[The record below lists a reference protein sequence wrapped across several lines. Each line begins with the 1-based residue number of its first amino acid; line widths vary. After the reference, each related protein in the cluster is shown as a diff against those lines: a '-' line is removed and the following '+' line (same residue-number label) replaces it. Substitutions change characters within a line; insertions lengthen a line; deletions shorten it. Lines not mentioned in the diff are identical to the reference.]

1 MTITKILPSYV
12 YQQYHDDENIVAVS
26 NAINEYGQ
34 EYFDYSRDLK
44 LFLYTDLSGD
54 LLDWVGSGLYGI
66 ERPVLSIASYAY
78 SGEYN
83 TTVYNGLIPFN
94 GMSVTTESEA
104 TYTVTDDIYKRI
116 LTWHV
121 YKADGHVFT
130 IPWLKRRIK
139 RFLLGTNGEDVSI
152 SNTDDISVTV
162 SNHTVTINASLTTYT
177 DLLVF
182 SAAVSSGAVELP
194 FQYDFNVTYTYDLT
208 SNLRFNNVTNSAYA
222 GAI

>member
-1 MTITKILPSYV
+1 MTITKILKAYPYV
-12 YQQYHDDENIVAVS
+12 QYKDDEYISSFFDALND
-26 NAINEYGQ
+26 YQQ
-34 EYFDYSRDLK
+34 EYFDYMKTLK
-44 LFLYTDLSGD
+44 LFLYTGLSGD
-54 LLDWVGSGLYGI
+54 VLDWVGSGLYGI

-83 TTVYNGLIPFN
+83 TSVYNGLVPYN

-116 LTWHV
+116 LTWHL
-121 YKADGHVFT
+121 YKADGHMFT

-152 SNTDDISVTV
+152 TNTDDISVTV
-162 SNHTVTINASLTTYT
+162 SDHTVTINTSLTTYSY
-177 DLLVF
+177 LLVF
-182 SAAVSSGAVELP
+182 SAAVSSGAIELP